1 MENIEKCKDETV
13 EAHSVDGDT
22 EGEEEQSET
31 TAQELEEEIF
41 LKEGLKAIAEN
52 GRHERDKYGSLEWE
66 RWYRKGNE
74 YLDHIST

>member
-41 LKEGLKAIAEN
+41 
-52 GRHERDKYGSLEWE
+52 
-66 RWYRKGNE
+66 
-74 YLDHIST
+74 